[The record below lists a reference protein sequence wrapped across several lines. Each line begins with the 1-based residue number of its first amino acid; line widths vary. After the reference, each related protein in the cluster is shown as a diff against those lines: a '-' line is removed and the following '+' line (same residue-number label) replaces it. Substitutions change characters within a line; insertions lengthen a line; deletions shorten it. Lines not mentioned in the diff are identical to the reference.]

1 MKIANSVISN
11 LKQEISVKDKNADSV
26 INNLRQLINDREKRN
41 VMLVDELKVEV
52 LNLKHILNYS
62 IDMGEGN
69 RMLENKLTHI
79 DSILSLQI
87 NEQYEEKKP
96 Y

>member
-1 MKIANSVISN
+1 M
-11 LKQEISVKDKNADSV
+11 LKTKKKDSV
-26 INNLRQLINDREKRN
+26 IDNLRQLINDREKRN

-62 IDMGEGN
+62 IDMGEGK

-79 DSILSLQI
+79 DSILLLQI
-87 NEQYEEKKP
+87 NEQYEEQTP
-96 Y
+96 H